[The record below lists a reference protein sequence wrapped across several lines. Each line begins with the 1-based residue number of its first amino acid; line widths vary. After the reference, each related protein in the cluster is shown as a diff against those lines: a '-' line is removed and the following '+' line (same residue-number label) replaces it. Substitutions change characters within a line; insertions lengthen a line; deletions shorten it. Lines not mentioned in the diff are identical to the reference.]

1 MLFAVI
7 SVADVRAQVL
17 PAGAWDD
24 PRENIQDVWW
34 RHENRLEV
42 GIGPSLIAR
51 QWRAAAHAS
60 YDVVTPGI
68 LARFSGSIRAGMYGA
83 YEPDVDEWYDLVR
96 LVEFVRINQ
105 SRSDRFHARI
115 GAQNRMFLGTGHLV
129 NFYNTTT
136 AWDHRTVGAEMGYRG
151 RFIDVDAF
159 IDDVRADGVTGG
171 RLGIRPFAAT
181 SNPRTQSF
189 EAGFSAV
196 TDLGTWRDERTSLI
210 GYNIDLS
217 FMALGSPSLF
227 LRPFASFAWYTH
239 YGSGLGFG
247 ASARSDDFIDVARFH
262 VTAALF
268 YNGRRF
274 IPGYVGT
281 FYTVNNDR
289 ARILRSDEYLVGE
302 RVIDPEGTTLDE
314 ARGGTDLLTDF
325 RLVVFERFEL
335 WFNFRRHYGTRPLS
349 EQHFRLFVNAPD
361 RFRLNMGIDRGSLRG
376 FWSIFRTIGDR
387 TTLVFGTDYRVSH
400 NFWAFVD
407 ARYTY
412 DMVETME
419 DGTNLY
425 LVQRRFEP
433 IGGLRVRF

>member
-1 MLFAVI
+1 MAC
-7 SVADVRAQVL
+7 
-17 PAGAWDD
+17 
-24 PRENIQDVWW
+24 
-34 RHENRLEV
+34 HEL
-42 GIGPSLIAR
+42 L
-51 QWRAAAHAS
+51 
-60 YDVVTPGI
+60 TPGI
-68 LARFSGSIRAGMYGA
+68 HAIISGSCRAGMYGA

-105 SRSDRFHARI
+105 SPADRFHARI

-171 RLGIRPFAAT
+171 RLGIRPFAGT

-289 ARILRSDEYLVGE
+289 ARILRSDEYPV
-302 RVIDPEGTTLDE
+302 RDRTIAPAATTLDE

-325 RLVVFERFEL
+325 RLVVFERIEL
-335 WFNFRRHYGTRPLS
+335 WFNFRLHCAKRPREGGRAS
-349 EQHFRLFVNAPD
+349 
-361 RFRLNMGIDRGSLRG
+361 
-376 FWSIFRTIGDR
+376 
-387 TTLVFGTDYRVSH
+387 
-400 NFWAFVD
+400 
-407 ARYTY
+407 
-412 DMVETME
+412 
-419 DGTNLY
+419 
-425 LVQRRFEP
+425 RRAK
-433 IGGLRVRF
+433 